1 MARLNGDDFKAWVTA
16 FQDAFDDL
24 DTFGRLVYIA
34 SDGKSLDLI
43 AGNDSLENL
52 IPAVIRKADGGG
64 WLKRLLD
71 EALEMQGDR
80 QRLRALRS
88 DLETM
93 MLIEPDSPFDAMRIF
108 GDAMFDRAD
117 LRAKLRGLQSDAVT
131 PVLVVY
137 GERYSGKTWSTRLIS
152 YIAHR
157 NKELNLVLVDLEP
170 KAGEPVDAA
179 LMGQLIAEEVT
190 GQLNA
195 EERAFKG
202 PPPPNEEQ
210 DAQWSRQYFTWLA
223 RNARQAGGTWW
234 IVIDHLEKV
243 VLSQS
248 AKDFLCGLGREIP
261 TRVPMVRLVILSY
274 HAPDELESGVG
285 RVETEYVPILTLAQ
299 LRQDLARFFAIEL
312 LSRQRASGDTL
323 NMAALQAKVASSTEA
338 VLGKLTGDDPR
349 RMVTMTEALRQEL
362 KRIAS

>member
-1 MARLNGDDFKAWVTA
+1 MARLTGEDFKAWVTA

-24 DTFGRLVYIA
+24 DTFSRLVYIA
-34 SDGKSLDLI
+34 SDGKSLDMI
-43 AGNDSLENL
+43 AGNGPLENL
-52 IPAVIRKADGGG
+52 IPAVIRKADGAG

-71 EALEMQGDR
+71 EALELQGER

-108 GDAMFDRAD
+108 GEAMFDRAD
-117 LRAKLRGLQSDAVT
+117 LRAKLRGLQSDAVP

-152 YIAHR
+152 YIANK
-157 NKELNLVLVDLEP
+157 NKELNLVIIDLEP
-170 KAGEPVDAA
+170 FAGKPVDAA
-179 LMGQLIAEEVT
+179 LMGQLIAEE
-190 GQLNA
+190 GLFA
-195 EERAFKG
+195 G
-202 PPPPNEEQ
+202 PPAPNEEQ

-243 VLSQS
+243 ALSQS

-274 HAPDELESGVG
+274 HEPGELESGVG
-285 RVETEYVPILTLAQ
+285 RVETEYVPVLSLAQ
-299 LRQDLARFFAIEL
+299 LKQDLARFFAVEL
-312 LSRQRASGDTL
+312 LSRHRAAGYTL
-323 NMAALQAKVASSTEA
+323 NMAALQAQVASSTEA
-338 VLGKLTGDDPR
+338 VLGRLAADDPR
-349 RMVTMTEALRQEL
+349 RMVTMAEALRQEL

>member
-1 MARLNGDDFKAWVTA
+1 MARLNGDDFKAWVMA

-24 DTFGRLVYIA
+24 ETFGRLVYVA
-34 SDGKSLDLI
+34 SDGKSLDTI
-43 AGNDSLENL
+43 AGNGSLENL
-52 IPAVIRKADGGG
+52 IPAVIRKADGSG

-71 EALEMQGDR
+71 EALEMQGER
-80 QRLRALRS
+80 QQLRALRS

-117 LRAKLRGLQSDAVT
+117 LRAKLRELQSDAAA
-131 PVLVVY
+131 PVLVVC

-152 YIAHR
+152 YIANR
-157 NKELNLVLVDLEP
+157 NKELNLLLVDLEP
-170 KAGEPVDAA
+170 FAGKPVDAA
-179 LMGQLIAEEVT
+179 LMGQLIAQES
-190 GQLNA
+190 
-195 EERAFKG
+195 AFEQ

-210 DAQWSRQYFTWLA
+210 DAQWSRQYFAWLA
-223 RNARQAGGTWW
+223 RNARKAGGTWW

-243 VLSQS
+243 APSQS

-274 HAPDELESGVG
+274 HEPEELESGVG
-285 RVETEYVPILTLAQ
+285 RIETEHVPILTLAQ
-299 LRQDLARFFAIEL
+299 LKQDLARFFAVEL
-312 LSRQRASGDTL
+312 LSRHRAAGFTL

-338 VLGKLTGDDPR
+338 VLGRLTADDPR